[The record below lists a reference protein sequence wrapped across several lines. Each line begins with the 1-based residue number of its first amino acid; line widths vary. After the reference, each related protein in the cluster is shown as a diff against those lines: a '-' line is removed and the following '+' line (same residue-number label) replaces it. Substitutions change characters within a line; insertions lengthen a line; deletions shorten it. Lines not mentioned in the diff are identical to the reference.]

1 MGIVD
6 TISTLAQLP
15 TLLKLKK
22 GMQPRAIDEK
32 DCLGAQVEENA
43 RQFGQSN
50 AIILPIFV
58 LPVKQIMS
66 VSEELTNIEPTSPPP

>member
-6 TISTLAQLP
+6 TISTVAQLP

-32 DCLGAQVEENA
+32 DCLGAQVEKMRDSLDNQ
-43 RQFGQSN
+43 RPSFLKGSN
-50 AIILPIFV
+50 
-58 LPVKQIMS
+58 
-66 VSEELTNIEPTSPPP
+66 